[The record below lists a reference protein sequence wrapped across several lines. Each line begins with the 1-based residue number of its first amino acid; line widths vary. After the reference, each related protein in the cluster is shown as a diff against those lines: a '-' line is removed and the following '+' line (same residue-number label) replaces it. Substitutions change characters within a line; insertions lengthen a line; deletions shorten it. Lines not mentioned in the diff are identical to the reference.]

1 MTKTLT
7 EQWRDGKL
15 PSGLYYIKGKV
26 NYDIALL
33 RNIFNPV
40 LTNPFN
46 EDDVFEPDFVP
57 IARVPSYD
65 EYNGLKEDNKYL
77 KSGIETRD
85 KQIKLLQELEA
96 CEMANCEAQE
106 IIACLEQQLQEANDL
121 IMWVVRTIPTGN
133 KDEDDFDRYI
143 EKWGVK

>member
-7 EQWRDGKL
+7 EQWKDGELHFGKTYWCSDDEGNVAKL
-15 PSGLYYIKGKV
+15 VLV
-26 NYDIALL
+26 NNDRFYEWTLGTEVTKDVKE
-33 RNIFNPV
+33 V
-40 LTNPFN
+40 LAP
-46 EDDVFEPDFVP
+46 
-57 IARVPSYD
+57 VPSYD
-65 EYNGLKEDNKYL
+65 EYNGLKQDNKCL